1 MNLGQQTEQLM
12 SPQPINISMR
22 SKKQHIRL
30 WFECLQLCHLDPQYS
45 ENLKRSQSFYE
56 EWGDVRNIKFDDW
69 WKDHKYLFD
78 EVMVKEVSKVTH
90 SPNTI
95 TLSIPLNENVST
107 IIKDVKMIVEQKQS
121 VRLDELGEDQNN
133 RKSKSLGIGKYSFT
147 QKEIKGLFH
156 YQNLEMYKIYFRL
169 NRPPINRN
177 FLMEVRKS
185 FDGRV
190 RSQLRRTM
198 VNLPQM
204 SDFERYKT
212 NGDFEDVIRSVRRSL
227 KGVEKTLKNVSLG
240 KFP

>member
-1 MNLGQQTEQLM
+1 M
-12 SPQPINISMR
+12 SPQPISISMR

-30 WFECLQLCHLDPQYS
+30 WFECLQICHSDLQYS
-45 ENLKRSQSFYE
+45 DNLKRSKGFYQ
-56 EWGDVRNIKFDDW
+56 EWGDVTNIKFDDW
-69 WKDHKYLFD
+69 WKDNKYLFE
-78 EVMVKEVSKVTH
+78 EVMVKEVSKVSST
-90 SPNTI
+90 PNTI
-95 TLSIPLNENVST
+95 TLSIPLNETVST
-107 IIKDVKMIVEQKQS
+107 IIEDVKQLVEQKQS
-121 VRLDELGEDQNN
+121 DRLVELGLDRSN
-133 RKSKSLGIGKYSFT
+133 RKSKSLGVGKYSFT

-156 YQNLEMYKIYFRL
+156 YQNLEMYKIFRRL

-204 SDFERYKT
+204 RDFERYKT
-212 NGDFEDVIRSVRRSL
+212 NSDFEDIIRSVRRSL
-227 KGVEKTLKNVSLG
+227 KGVEKTLRNVSLG

>member
-1 MNLGQQTEQLM
+1 M
-12 SPQPINISMR
+12 
-22 SKKQHIRL
+22 

-45 ENLKRSQSFYE
+45 ENLKLSQSFYE

-69 WKDHKYLFD
+69 WRDHKYLFE
-78 EVMVKEVSKVTH
+78 EVMVKEVSKVTY

-95 TLSIPLNENVST
+95 VLSIPLNENVST
-107 IIKDVKMIVEQKQS
+107 IVKEVKKLVEQKQS
-121 VRLDELGEDQNN
+121 VRLDELGMDQNN
-133 RKSKSLGIGKYSFT
+133 RKSKSLGVGKLSFT

-156 YQNLEMYKIYFRL
+156 YQNLEMYKIFICL

-177 FLMEVRKS
+177 FLMKVRKS
-185 FDGRV
+185 FDARV

-204 SDFERYKT
+204 RDFDTIYTT
-212 NGDFEDVIRSVRRSL
+212 NGDCEDVIRSVRRSL

>member
-1 MNLGQQTEQLM
+1 
-12 SPQPINISMR
+12 
-22 SKKQHIRL
+22 
-30 WFECLQLCHLDPQYS
+30 
-45 ENLKRSQSFYE
+45 
-56 EWGDVRNIKFDDW
+56 
-69 WKDHKYLFD
+69 
-78 EVMVKEVSKVTH
+78 MVKEVSKVTH

-95 TLSIPLNENVST
+95 VLSIPLNENVST
-107 IIKDVKMIVEQKQS
+107 IIKDVKRIVEQKQS

-156 YQNLEMYKIYFRL
+156 YQNLEMYKIYLRL

-185 FDGRV
+185 FDSRV

-227 KGVEKTLKNVSLG
+227 KGVEKTLQNVSIG

>member
-1 MNLGQQTEQLM
+1 M

-30 WFECLQLCHLDPQYS
+30 WFECLQICHSDPQYS
-45 ENLKRSQSFYE
+45 DNLKRSKGFYE
-56 EWGDVRNIKFDDW
+56 EWSNVTNIKFDDW
-69 WKDHKYLFD
+69 WKDHKYLFE
-78 EVMVKEVSKVTH
+78 EVMVKEVSKVSH

-95 TLSIPLNENVST
+95 ILSIPLNESVST
-107 IIKDVKMIVEQKQS
+107 IIKDVKRIFEQKQS

-156 YQNLEMYKIYFRL
+156 YQNLEMYKIYLRL

-185 FDGRV
+185 FDSRV